1 MTERSVLWRCRWIAV
16 AAILCVAAPA
26 LALPSFGNRVDQHC
40 TDNQRDPATPYAGDC
55 AICHNAADSGR
66 DRTPLFSAYKSGD
79 LDAFCPPNANLPP
92 QFEAINDP
100 TVSEDAILSLRVV
113 ATDPDGDALTL
124 EAADL
129 PTGAIF
135 ADEGG
140 GVGQLAWMPSFDQA
154 GSYRVTFKA
163 TDNGTPPESA
173 MALVTITVG
182 NVNRPPALGAIGNR
196 TAAAGELLSIALTA
210 TDPDGDGL
218 AFGAVGLPAAAVL
231 SDFGG
236 GSGQLE
242 WTPSS
247 SDIGNHTLTVSV
259 TDNGV
264 PMASDSEAITLTV
277 GENVNRPPVLDPI
290 GDRMVL
296 AGELWN
302 IALGANDP
310 DGDSLSF
317 SCDGAPAGAMLTDAG
332 NGSARLSGGP
342 DPAGNHTVT
351 CAVTDNG
358 QPPLSGVET
367 FTLTIGNVNR
377 PPVLEPASVIRD
389 GDRLFVPLVAQD
401 PDGDALSFSVKGLPQ
416 GAEFLDRG
424 DGTAE
429 LMWQPPADLTGN
441 FEVVFTV
448 TDDGNPPES
457 ASQALTISLQGN
469 QGAIVLRKAHWKSK
483 RNVLRVEGKAP
494 ASASVEILDAA
505 NGAVLGKTL
514 ARRDGRFRA
523 RLSLNAA
530 PCAIRAAAEGEQS
543 ASMVVEDAPAG
554 CVGGAPVP
562 PEEEEEDD
570 EDDGDDDEDEDDED
584 DDEEEDD

>member
-1 MTERSVLWRCRWIAV
+1 MTKLSAFWRCRWIAV
-16 AAILCVAAPA
+16 AAILWVAPPA
-26 LALPSFGNRVDQHC
+26 SSLPSFGTNVDQHC
-40 TDNQRDPATPYAGDC
+40 TNNQREPATPYAGDC

-100 TVSEDAILSLRVV
+100 SVSEDAILSLRVV
-113 ATDPDGDALTL
+113 ATDPDGDALAL

-135 ADEGG
+135 ADEGS
-140 GVGQLAWMPSFDQA
+140 GVGQLVWMPSFDQA
-154 GSYRVTFKA
+154 GSHRVTFKA

-196 TAAAGELLSIALTA
+196 TVAAGELLSVVLTA

-218 AFGAVGLPAAAVL
+218 EFGAVGVPATAVL

-236 GSGQLE
+236 GSGRLD
-242 WTPSS
+242 WTPTA
-247 SDIGNHTLTVSV
+247 SDVGNHTLTISV

-264 PMASDSEAITLTV
+264 PIASDSEEVTITV
-277 GENVNRPPVLDPI
+277 GENVNRPPLLDPI
-290 GDRMVL
+290 GDRTVVE
-296 AGELWN
+296 GELWS
-302 IALGANDP
+302 ISLGANDP
-310 DGDSLSF
+310 DGDGLLF
-317 SCDGAPAGAMLTDAG
+317 SCDGAPAGAVLDDAG
-332 NGSARLSGGP
+332 DGSGSLSGGP

-351 CAVTDNG
+351 CAVTDSG
-358 QPPLSGVET
+358 QPPLSASET

-377 PPVLEPASVIRD
+377 PPVLEPVSMIRD
-389 GDRLFVPLVAQD
+389 GDRVFVPLVAQD
-401 PDGDALSFSVKGLPQ
+401 PDGDALSFSAAGMPE
-416 GAEFLDRG
+416 GAELLDRR

-429 LMWQPPADLTGN
+429 FTWQPPADLAGDYK
-441 FEVVFTV
+441 VVFMV
-448 TDDGNPPES
+448 TDDGSPPES

-469 QGAIVLRKAHWKSK
+469 QSAIALRKAHWHSK
-483 RNVLRVEGKAP
+483 RDVLRVEGKAP
-494 ASASVEILDAA
+494 ASASVEILDAG
-505 NGAVLGKTL
+505 NGTVLGKTS

-523 RLSLNAA
+523 RLSLDAA

-543 ASMVVEDAPAG
+543 AVMAVEDAPNG
-554 CVGGAPVP
+554 CGGSAPTLP
-562 PEEEEEDD
+562 
-570 EDDGDDDEDEDDED
+570 DDEDEDDDGGEDDEDED
-584 DDEEEDD
+584 DDEEDDDD